1 MEHWKNRSE
10 LLLGPAA
17 MARLARA
24 RVAVFGLGG
33 VGGHAAEALARG
45 GVGHLELFDKDVVD
59 ATNLNRQ
66 LAATVA
72 DIGRPKAQV
81 MAARCRAVAPGVE
94 AVPRE
99 LFYLPDTAAEA
110 PLDGFDYIVDAVDT
124 VAAKLELV
132 CRAKAAGVPIVC
144 AMGCGNRLDATA
156 FQVTDLFATEG
167 DPLARVLRKELRR
180 RGVTSLKVVCSTAP
194 VCPTRSDVPGE
205 ETAPGRRAP
214 GSVSWVPGVAG
225 MILAG
230 EVIKDLAGI

>member
-1 MEHWKNRSE
+1 MAHKFQHVGHG
-10 LLLGPAA
+10 LLGH
-17 MARLARA
+17 RLG
-24 RVAVFGLGG
+24 GLGA
-33 VGGHAAEALARG
+33 GGLQP
-45 GVGHLELFDKDVVD
+45 VSYTHL

-132 CRAKAAGVPIVC
+132 CRAKAAGVPIVG
-144 AMGCGNRLDATA
+144 AMGCR
-156 FQVTDLFATEG
+156 
-167 DPLARVLRKELRR
+167 
-180 RGVTSLKVVCSTAP
+180 
-194 VCPTRSDVPGE
+194 
-205 ETAPGRRAP
+205 
-214 GSVSWVPGVAG
+214 WV
-225 MILAG
+225 
-230 EVIKDLAGI
+230 